1 MITVVLDTTNSL
13 DDSDIYMP
21 LLYRSMRHEKCFYI
35 KSKETSKVNKIKSI
49 IKYYPKND
57 YEIIVLLDLSQMGES
72 LIEKIYLINSGILS
86 EIFSDVK
93 RAVKVRYIVLDYI
106 NSNYMKE
113 ENDFLKNI
121 ENIQTTEMLANY
133 LNKIIESPNKV
144 TWPNAMAKVEFFNVK
159 DFFIERVLP
168 LTEVNIITLNKS
180 PKEEKEEFY
189 KNIYLKIYGFID
201 LIAEDVIVE
210 DLTTCCYKEL
220 PIYNLNI
227 ELNEDA
233 VEETAKR
240 YLLNLENEEN
250 KLDLNSFEKI
260 GYAPLFE
267 ENEDEEKEYQKI
279 IDEIN
284 QTKLNLKVPKITL
297 FNNNKDLKMLDIY
310 IDKAKSEYAA
320 KAKKLKS
327 MYGTEC
333 KNVRDD
339 LNKEISNIKNEVK
352 ERFEV
357 ENKIKEEQA
366 KIQQLRYKK
375 SKQIMENKEEY
386 RKYEECLREQKNIL
400 ENRIKKRQIISE
412 SFYCQLIFSV
422 IYVFIIFLLMRNI
435 FTENVKLD
443 NCMKNVVVI
452 ISIIWI
458 IALFVVSNIHKLKI
472 KNEYKNTTKMLE
484 NLFLKITENQRNGTE
499 SIQLARQLIK
509 SQKTIKHLQDIL
521 NKTNQDVEKVELHK
535 YKVQDYK
542 NFSKLIIRDIKLDG
556 SVNINDLDSTYEIN
570 VDKKDCYKNKAYSFL
585 DYVLFNKYQL
595 CFKNAN
601 TSRVIKKEN
610 AETYITY
617 VSIE

>member
-1 MITVVLDTTNSL
+1 MITVVLDTTKSL
-13 DDSDIYMP
+13 DDSDIYTP

-86 EIFSDVK
+86 EIFADVK

-113 ENDFLKNI
+113 EYEFLKNI
-121 ENIQTTEMLANY
+121 ENIQTTEVLADY
-133 LNKIIESPNKV
+133 LNRIIEAPNKV

-159 DFFIERVLP
+159 DLFIERVLP
-168 LTEVNIITLNKS
+168 FTEVDIITLNKS
-180 PKEEKEEFY
+180 PKEEKEDFFR
-189 KNIYLKIYGFID
+189 KIYLKIYGFID

-233 VEETAKR
+233 IEETAKR
-240 YLLNLENEEN
+240 YLLNLENEEK
-250 KLDLNSFEKI
+250 KLDLSSFEKI
-260 GYAPLFE
+260 EYTSLFE
-267 ENEDEEKEYQKI
+267 ENENEEKEYQKI
-279 IDEIN
+279 INEIN
-284 QTKLNLKVPKITL
+284 QTKLNLKVPKVTL
-297 FNNNKDLKMLDIY
+297 FNNDKDLKTLNRY
-310 IDKAKSEYAA
+310 IDIAQKEY
-320 KAKKLKS
+320 KTKTKTLKL
-327 MYGTEC
+327 MYGSEC

-339 LNKEISNIKNEVK
+339 LNKGFDNVKHEVK

-366 KIQQLRYKK
+366 KIQELKYKK
-375 SKQIMENKEEY
+375 SKPIMENREQY
-386 RKYEECLREQKNIL
+386 RKYEEYLGEQKTIL
-400 ENRIKKRQIISE
+400 EQIIKKRQIVSE
-412 SFYCQLIFSV
+412 SFWFQLIFSI
-422 IYVFIIFLLMRNI
+422 IYIFIVFILMRNI
-435 FTENVKLD
+435 YTEKKDLYIG
-443 NCMKNVVVI
+443 MKNIIII
-452 ISIIWI
+452 ISCIWI
-458 IALFVVSNIHKLKI
+458 VALIVVSSVHKLKI
-472 KNEYKNTTKMLE
+472 KNEYKNTSKKLE
-484 NLFLKITENQRNGTE
+484 YLFLKITENQRNGTE

-509 SQKTIKHLQDIL
+509 SQKTIKHLQDML
-521 NKTNQDVEKVELHK
+521 NKTNEKVEKVGLHK
-535 YKVQDYK
+535 YKIQDYK
-542 NFSKLIIRDIKLDG
+542 NFCKLINRDITLDG
-556 SVNINDLDSTYEIN
+556 SVNISDLDSTYEIDIN
-570 VDKKDCYKNKAYSFL
+570 KKECYKNKTYSFL
-585 DYVLFNKYQL
+585 DYIIFNKHQL

-601 TSRVIKKEN
+601 TSRVVKKEN